1 MFSTI
6 GVAAVVYGAFAA
18 SRKYRKLRDGGL
30 THGGAIDSMVKATG
44 SEAAACVGA
53 VCGAVCSATSA
64 LVGKLRK
71 KPKCEEG
78 QEDKENVDA
87 KDDVVDAEAEV
98 VKD

>member
-53 VCGAVCSATSA
+53 VCGAVFSAASA
-64 LVGKLRK
+64 LVGKIRK
-71 KPKCEEG
+71 KPNGQEC
-78 QEDKENVDA
+78 QEDKENADA
-87 KDDVVDAEAEV
+87 KDGVVDAEAEAARG
-98 VKD
+98 